1 MKLAGSMQDDEF
13 PWGKADGAHSWHEG
27 DDGMSIQPIVMRFS
41 QK

>member
-27 DDGMSIQPIVMRFS
+27 DDGMSIKFNPLS
-41 QK
+41 